1 MAKISGKAGYVMYG
15 GNTIAELTEWA
26 ITGVSMA
33 VIKKDPAF
41 ADTVVEK
48 IADGVVEPGTISF
61 RGNYDPDDS
70 TGQALLSTACQAG
83 VGIYNLYLYA
93 AAATWWHVG
102 TGGTIIVTKADSVTL
117 PRSGMGVIDFAGEV
131 EGAAMEQEGTGA

>member
-1 MAKISGKAGYVMYG
+1 MAKMSGKAGYVMYG

-33 VIKKDPAF
+33 VIKKEPAF

-61 RGNYDPDDS
+61 KGNYDPNDS
-70 TGQALLSTACQAG
+70 DGQALLSTACQAG

-102 TGGTIIVTKADSVTL
+102 TGGTIIVTKADGVTL
-117 PRSGMGVIDFAGEV
+117 PRSGMGIIDFAGEV
-131 EGAAMEQEGTGA
+131 QGAVMTQEGTGA

>member
-1 MAKISGKAGYVMYG
+1 MAKMSGKAGYVLYG

-48 IADGVVEPGTISF
+48 IADGVAEPGSISF
-61 RGNYDPDDS
+61 KGNYDAND
-70 TGQALLSTACQAG
+70 TAGQRLLAAACKAG
-83 VGIYNLYLYA
+83 IGIYNLYLYA

-102 TGGTIIVTKADSVTL
+102 TGGTILITKADAVTL

-131 EGAAMEQEGTGA
+131 EGACMEQVGTGA